1 METIDLKTS
10 KAEARRRARAMVR
23 ELARMTTDGNEDNG
37 VLRLVRAAITRRLK
51 WSFWLITDASE
62 PEIEGDDAPSSVDAP
77 GA

>member
-1 METIDLKTS
+1 
-10 KAEARRRARAMVR
+10 
-23 ELARMTTDGNEDNG
+23 MTTDGNEDNG